1 MTESC
6 ESYDVAIIGA
16 GLVGASLALA
26 LTPSGLSVALV
37 EPRAPASLSL
47 STAASWDSRIYAVS
61 PGSAAF
67 LARVGAWQD
76 VDAARLARVETMRI
90 FGDEPSVRLDFNA
103 YDAGLGELAF
113 IVESGHIQSALWQCL
128 DHAAHVKRY
137 CPAACEALLQ
147 HTGDSEIVLK
157 GGTTLRAKLVV
168 GADGAQSWV
177 REQAGIKVNTHD
189 YGQCGVVANF
199 ACALPHYDTA
209 YQWFRPDGVLA
220 LLPLP
225 GNRVSMV
232 WSTADAHA
240 QELMALDV
248 AALAQRVGEAAEN
261 SLGALEIITPAAAFP
276 LRMQRVEAFVKP
288 RLALVGDA
296 AHNVHPLAG
305 QGVNLGFRD
314 ARELAAV
321 LCDRGA
327 QGDCGDYALL
337 RRYERARKEDVLTM
351 QLATDGLQKL
361 FASQAVWVSR
371 ARNLAMKMVESQSL
385 LKNLLVKHA
394 AA

>member
-1 MTESC
+1 MT
-6 ESYDVAIIGA
+6 ESYDVAIVGA

-26 LTPSGLSVALV
+26 LERSGLSVVLIEAH
-37 EPRAPASLSL
+37 APSAPLASSE
-47 STAASWDSRIYAVS
+47 AWDSRVSAVS

-67 LARVGAWQD
+67 LAGTGAWQD
-76 VDAARLARVETMRI
+76 LSTERVARVETMRI
-90 FGDEPSVRLDFNA
+90 FGDQASSRLEFSA
-103 YDAGLGELAF
+103 YDAGLRELAV
-113 IVESGHIQSALWQCL
+113 IVENGRLQAALWQCVARAPHVRLLCPASCAALSLQASHAELQL
-128 DHAAHVKRY
+128 DH
-137 CPAACEALLQ
+137 
-147 HTGDSEIVLK
+147 GVL
-157 GGTTLRAKLVV
+157 LRAQLVV

-177 REQAGIKVNTHD
+177 REQAGIKVTAHE

-199 ACALPHYDTA
+199 SCALPHRDTA
-209 YQWFRPDGVLA
+209 FQWFRADGVLA

-225 GNRVSMV
+225 ADHATARVSMV
-232 WSTADAHA
+232 WSTSQVHA
-240 QELMALDV
+240 QALLALDENE
-248 AALAQRVGEAAEN
+248 LAQRVCDASDGVV
-261 SLGALEIITPAAAFP
+261 GALAVITPAAAFP
-276 LRMQRVEAFVKP
+276 LKLQRVAQFVTP
-288 RLALVGDA
+288 RIALAGDA
-296 AHNVHPLAG
+296 AHNVHTLAG

-327 QGDCGDYALL
+327 QRDCGDYALL
-337 RRYERARKEDVLTM
+337 RRFERARKEDVLAM

-371 ARNLAMKMVESQSL
+371 ARNFGMRIVESQPL